1 MVVIIVR
8 MTVGFIGQ
16 GFVGKSIADDYAE
29 RGYQTVR
36 YSLEPEYVENKLD
49 LKQCQLVFVAVPTPT
64 TPDGFDYSLV
74 EDVVGLVAPGTVVVI
89 KSTLLP
95 GTTSKIQSKYPDRTV
110 LFSPEFLLEVSAA
123 QDARNPL
130 MNIIGYV
137 AHNPQAQEAAA
148 KTIGTFPF
156 SEYSR
161 VVTAE
166 SAELFK
172 YAHNVH
178 GYFRIILTNL
188 LFDVSQVSGAQWSD
202 VEDMMNAN
210 PMMSAFYNS
219 PVHKS
224 GRGAGGNCFIKDMAA
239 FRDMYQ
245 QILQNDQAGLEVLQ
259 ALEKKNIELLTS
271 TQKDLQILHG
281 VYGDTA

>member
-1 MVVIIVR
+1 MKI
-8 MTVGFIGQ
+8 GFIGQ
-16 GFVGKSIADDYAE
+16 GFVGKSIADDYE
-29 RGYQTVR
+29 DRGYDIVR
-36 YSLEPEYVENKLD
+36 YSLEAEFVGNKSQLAD
-49 LKQCQLVFVAVPTPT
+49 CELVFVAVPTPIT
-64 TPDGFDYSLV
+64 ADGFDASIV
-74 EDVVGLVAPGTVVVI
+74 EEAVGLVAPETIVVI
-89 KSTLLP
+89 KSTVVP
-95 GTTSKIQSKYPDRTV
+95 GTTAKIQNKYPDRFV

-123 QDARNPL
+123 EDARNPV
-130 MNIIGYV
+130 MNIVGYV
-137 AHNPQAQEAAA
+137 ADQTGTQEAAA
-148 KTIGTFPF
+148 KTIGTLPF

-188 LFDVSQVSGAQWSD
+188 LYDLGNEVGAQWPD
-202 VEDMMNAN
+202 VEDMMDAN

-239 FRDMYQ
+239 FRELYKN
-245 QILQNDQAGLEVLQ
+245 ILAEDQKGIAVLE
-259 ALEKKNIELLTS
+259 ALEQKNIQLLQS
-271 TQKDLQILHG
+271 TNKSSDILKG
-281 VYGDTA
+281 VYGSN